1 MFVTPPLAGGEGKR
15 RAFILSFPRLQEWQ
29 EATWPLPCADRGNR
43 WPSSGGGR
51 ARAPCRHPSAQ
62 NGEPT
67 FAANNP
73 CDQRSRPEEA
83 LDRCARGAD
92 LGHPR
97 KAQGSA
103 AAVTTFTR
111 SHLTRCL
118 SRFGHPGTS
127 LPRVSCFRPSSCV
140 TTVLGHLR
148 PCGTSSA
155 IGCRAP
161 APAVRGAAIEPP
173 ESVNVATIAIMAL
186 G

>member
-1 MFVTPPLAGGEGKR
+1 MFVTLPLAGGEGKR
-15 RAFILSFPRLQEWQ
+15 RAFILSFPRSQEWQ

-103 AAVTTFTR
+103 AAVTRFTR
-111 SHLTRCL
+111 SRLTGCL
-118 SRFGHPGTS
+118 SRFAHPGTS
-127 LPRVSCFRPSSCV
+127 LPRSGSFGLRHGV
-140 TTVLGHLR
+140 TTVLGHED
-148 PCGTSSA
+148 PF
-155 IGCRAP
+155 
-161 APAVRGAAIEPP
+161 PP
-173 ESVNVATIAIMAL
+173 PGLS
-186 G
+186 GR

>member
-1 MFVTPPLAGGEGKR
+1 MFVTPAQNGGERKR
-15 RAFILSFPRLQEWQ
+15 RAFALAFSVCRNAKKLL
-29 EATWPLPCADRGNR
+29 WPLPCADRGNR
-43 WPSSGGGR
+43 RPSSAAADEH
-51 ARAPCRHPSAQ
+51 ARPCRHPRAQ

-118 SRFGHPGTS
+118 SRFGHPGNEPATGLVLS
-127 LPRVSCFRPSSCV
+127 AFVMRNDSFGARRPVPPAKAERPLSVSKAVLCFRR
-140 TTVLGHLR
+140 LGHV
-148 PCGTSSA
+148 GFW
-155 IGCRAP
+155 
-161 APAVRGAAIEPP
+161 VR
-173 ESVNVATIAIMAL
+173 L
-186 G
+186 